1 MAAPSRDASR
11 ARGRGRLSSIE
22 LMPPE
27 CDPIIS
33 WAATELARRERTQT
47 DIYTEFVTRCE
58 ALMAEHRGELEFMIP
73 SFSAFNRYSIRLARL
88 TRRLEQTREIVATIS
103 EKFDARESDDLTIM
117 TAETLKSLVLHMLA
131 DAGDDGMEPKDAMML
146 ASAFRQA
153 AQAQS
158 ISTERRRKIEAD
170 FESRVDDAVK
180 TVARAKGIT
189 AQTAEAIKAQI
200 LGVSTETTP

>member
-1 MAAPSRDASR
+1 MKDRQKDTARP
-11 ARGRGRLSSIE
+11 RGRGRLSSIE

-27 CDPIIS
+27 CDAIIS
-33 WAATELARRERTQT
+33 WAASELADRDRTQT
-47 DIYTEFVTRCE
+47 EIYGEFVDKCE
-58 ALMAEHRGELEFMIP
+58 ALMAEHRGELDFAIP

-88 TRRLEQTREIVATIS
+88 TRRLEQTREIVASIAQ
-103 EKFDARESDDLTIM
+103 KFDARESDDLTIM

-131 DAGDDGMEPKDAMML
+131 DAGDEGMEPKDAMML

-170 FESRVDDAVK
+170 FASRVNDAVK
-180 TVARAKGIT
+180 TVAKAKGLT
-189 AQTAEAIKAQI
+189 AETAEAIKAQI
-200 LGVSTETTP
+200 LGVSG